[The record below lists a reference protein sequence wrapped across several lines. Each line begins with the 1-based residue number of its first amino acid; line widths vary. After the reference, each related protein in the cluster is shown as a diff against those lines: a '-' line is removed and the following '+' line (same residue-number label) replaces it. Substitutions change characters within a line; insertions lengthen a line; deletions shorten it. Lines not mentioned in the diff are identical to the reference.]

1 MTHISTTTSGKNRKI
16 TFIFFLN
23 ISFSEDESFDAIAVT
38 TANEAIPLIEEG
50 FIYETT
56 TPDGFM
62 LYKKR
67 K

>member
-1 MTHISTTTSGKNRKI
+1 MAK
-16 TFIFFLN
+16 
-23 ISFSEDESFDAIAVT
+23 EV
-38 TANEAIPLIEEG
+38 IPLIQEG
-50 FIYETT
+50 FVFENT

>member
-1 MTHISTTTSGKNRKI
+1 
-16 TFIFFLN
+16 LYV
-23 ISFSEDESFDAIAVT
+23 SFPEDESFDAIAVT